1 VPGNREFQA
10 VFESLRDILKKYEP
24 RLVVLHDKPGNYYLN
39 TPFCEKFKKEICF
52 GAVGIKKNYVSYY
65 FMPIY
70 GCPEMVR
77 GLSPELK
84 ARMQGKGCFNFK
96 EVDRELFKEL
106 AQLTKAGF
114 DRFKKAGFIE
124 TEKKSGRQTD

>member
-1 VPGNREFQA
+1 VPGKSEFQA
-10 VFESLRDILKKYEP
+10 VFESLCEILKKYEP

-52 GAVGIKKNYVSYY
+52 GAATIKKNYVSYY

-70 GCPEMVR
+70 GCPELMR
-77 GLSPELK
+77 GLSPILK
-84 ARMQGKGCFNFK
+84 ARMQGKACFNFK
-96 EVDRELFKEL
+96 DLDRDLFKEL

-114 DRFKKAGFIE
+114 ERFQKAGFIE
-124 TEKKSGRQTD
+124 AKKN